1 MKYFISII
9 LFLSIIFAAPKA
21 FAQDR
26 GLGLGIMIGEPTGLN
41 AKGWLTKRTAIDA
54 GLAWSF
60 VHETALHVHVDY
72 LIHSFN
78 VFPDAEQLPLY
89 YGIGGR
95 IKTGEKRDAQVGLR
109 MVGGIEYMFRTA
121 PIDIFFEIAPI
132 LDLTPKTELNMN
144 AGIGARFYFK

>member
-1 MKYFISII
+1 MKY
-9 LFLSIIFAAPKA
+9 LKLLIFASML
-21 FAQDR
+21 FFSTHYSFGQDR
-26 GLGLGIMIGEPTGLN
+26 GFGLGIMIGEPTGLN
-41 AKGWLTKRTAIDA
+41 GKGWLTNRTAIDA

-60 VHETALHVHVDY
+60 VHKTSLHIHVDY
-72 LIHSFN
+72 LMHSFN
-78 VFPDAEQLPLY
+78 VFPQAERLPLY

-95 IKTGEKRDAQVGLR
+95 IRTNEDHNTQLGLR
-109 MVGGIEYMFRTA
+109 MVGGIEYMFATA

>member
-1 MKYFISII
+1 MKRFFISFFI
-9 LFLSIIFAAPKA
+9 LLILLVVPNSYS
-21 FAQDR
+21 QDR
-26 GLGLGIMIGEPTGLN
+26 GFGLGIMIGEPTGLN

-95 IKTGEKRDAQVGLR
+95 IRTGEKRDAQVGLR

-144 AGIGARFYFK
+144 AGIGARFYFH

>member
-1 MKYFISII
+1 MKYLKLI
-9 LFLSIIFAAPKA
+9 LFSVILLFSINYS

-26 GLGLGIMIGEPTGLN
+26 GFGLGIMIGEPTGIN
-41 AKGWLTKRTAIDA
+41 GKGWLTKQSAIDA

-60 VHETALHVHVDY
+60 VHRTSLHIHVDY
-72 LIHSFN
+72 LMHSFN
-78 VFPDAEQLPLY
+78 VFPHAERLPLY

-95 IKTGEKRDAQVGLR
+95 IRTNEGNDTQLGLR
-109 MVGGIEYMFRTA
+109 MVGGIEYMFASA
-121 PIDIFFEIAPI
+121 PFDIFFEIAPI